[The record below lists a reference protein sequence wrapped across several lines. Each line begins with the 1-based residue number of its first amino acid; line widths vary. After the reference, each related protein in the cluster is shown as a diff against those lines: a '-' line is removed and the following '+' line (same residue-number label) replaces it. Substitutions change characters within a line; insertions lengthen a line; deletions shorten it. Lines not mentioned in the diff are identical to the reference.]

1 MSWNLS
7 LQLNNLYAIV
17 KSLQNNFTL
26 GVGSNLRIN
35 ISGAATT
42 FGIID
47 CASLSACTTSGTF
60 IVKNTSNVTI
70 ATHAT
75 TGLFLG
81 DAVLAGSSVGSNKLV
96 LPSYGSFTFAGITAT
111 PPSILSGGGTSLY
124 YRGASHNFQ
133 NYDGGEK
140 ATINYALATYI
151 NPNGTNAV
159 SMEGATAPASLSNYQ
174 INNNNTSTPTTYTLP
189 VAISG
194 YTPVG
199 LVFSFNNNSTGSLLL
214 KDNGGTTLYT
224 ALAGSIFEV
233 ILLSNATSNGT
244 WDIHASLPSNVVW
257 GTAGASI
264 GGNLT
269 LTGTKTLSVGGSI
282 SGASVVSSGAISG
295 TTITGTGAISGASVV
310 STGAISGTTITG
322 TGAISGASVVSTGA
336 ISGTTITGTGAISGA
351 SVVSTGAISG
361 TTITG
366 TGAISGTTITGTGAI
381 SGTSLTATGT
391 TLELGTAGV
400 ANVNLNFRSTA
411 PTNFFQFQHQGS
423 GTNAFL
429 YCMSQPANTGVQLTT
444 ASPNAWASTSD
455 RRLKEN
461 IEDVPN
467 ALSSLLQLRTVNF
480 DITSN
485 KNGRKC
491 VGFIAQEIQEIPLFN
506 YLAMGSG
513 RRGEH
518 EADDYLTLAITDFI
532 PYTVKAIQE
541 QHQIIVDLKAEL
553 ASLKAVVDAL
563 VAHKDLL
570 VV

>member
-322 TGAISGASVVSTGA
+322 TGAISG
-336 ISGTTITGTGAISGA
+336 
-351 SVVSTGAISG
+351 
-361 TTITG
+361 
-366 TGAISGTTITGTGAI
+366 TTITGTGAI